1 MMTVDFKQPRQ
12 FTRRNLLHGTAS
24 AAAAT
29 AFPFAPAI
37 AQSARRD
44 MRIGVWGGDF
54 GNISPVVRW
63 DIQAGLPMLNIFDN
77 LVRIDYENRKILPH
91 LAESWSNPSPEIW
104 RIKLRE
110 GVKWH
115 RGHGEVTADDVVY
128 TWMYHLESKSF
139 QVGFALF
146 AIDTVKADGKYVVEV
161 KTKQPF
167 GAFPG
172 VAMGY
177 GGMIVSKDAHK
188 EMGNQAYS
196 AKPVGQGPYMVE
208 SLRGNELELARN
220 PDYWRPG
227 YPKLDK
233 LLYRAVPDSSV
244 RLQALMRGELDF
256 MTHPESREV
265 AEAAKNT
272 KYTTLR
278 TPGWNWDYQQFNLKG
293 DPKAPYQN
301 KLVRQAISYAIDRE
315 AIVNEIYNG
324 EANITDNQ
332 IPRGYLGHRESLM
345 RFPKNG
351 DLVKAKA
358 LMAQAGLKGYEV
370 EVITSDKDW
379 LRRELEL
386 VAAMVS
392 QIGIT
397 YKIRNLDMGGFN
409 NLWLNQKFEQHLEDI
424 TLVAPDP
431 DATSWWFL
439 NSKGSSSGLN
449 DPEMDTLTNS
459 ARAESDASKRE
470 ALYHQIVDK
479 TLDICPLIYHCNVNM
494 VQVFDKRLTGFKPSP
509 QEYVELHDVTAW
521 ST

>member
-1 MMTVDFKQPRQ
+1 MTKFFQQ
-12 FTRRNLLHGTAS
+12 HGLTRRNLLQGAASAVTAS
-24 AAAAT
+24 

-77 LVRIDYENRKILPH
+77 LVRIDYANRKILPH
-91 LAESWSNPSPEIW
+91 IAESWSNPSPEIW

-115 RGHGEVTADDVVY
+115 RGHGELTAEDLVY

-146 AIDTVKADGKYVVEV
+146 ALDTIKADGKYVVEV

-177 GGMIVSKDAHK
+177 GGMIVSRNAHK

-208 SLRGNELELARN
+208 SLRGNELELVRN

-227 YPKLDK
+227 YPKLDR

-244 RLQALMRGELDF
+244 RLQALMRRELDF

-272 KYTTLR
+272 NYTTLR

-293 DPKAPYQN
+293 NPGAPFQN

-332 IPRGYLGHRESLM
+332 IPRGYAGHRESLM

-351 DLVKAKA
+351 DLKKAKE
-358 LMAQAGLKGYEV
+358 LMALAGVEGYEV

-397 YKIRNLDMGGFN
+397 YRIRNLDMGGFN

-439 NSKGSSSGLN
+439 NSKGASSGLN
-449 DPEMDTLTNS
+449 DPAIDTLTNS
-459 ARAESDASKRE
+459 ARAEGDPSKRE

-479 TLDICPLIYHCNVNM
+479 TLDNCPLIYHCNVNM
-494 VQVFDKRLTGFKPSP
+494 VQIFDKRLKDFTPSP
-509 QEYVELHDVTAW
+509 QEYVELHDQTAW
-521 ST
+521 SV